1 MATKKLSQLT
11 RSTQQVLLVPGLL
24 DNPSG
29 GFVNV
34 ISDERYLL
42 TPTEVQTI
50 RTDISTNQTEIQT
63 LLTQIQTLTAEVER
77 LRVLVEGP

>member
-11 RSTQQVLLVPGLL
+11 RSTQPVLMVPALL
-24 DNPSG
+24 DNHAG
-29 GFVNV
+29 GFNNV
-34 ISDERYLL
+34 ITDERYLL